1 MDNEIVSICCD
12 ECGEYVPA
20 DNWDEHKDYH
30 VAVQLQKSI
39 NQSSSAR
46 TLLSP
51 QAIKRQ
57 SKSVNKGSPMVS
69 KRAKLHTLDK
79 YLAKNK

>member
-1 MDNEIVSICCD
+1 MDNELVSIYCD

-39 NQSSSAR
+39 NQSSTR

-57 SKSVNKGSPMVS
+57 SRSVDKGSPMVS
-69 KRAKLHTLDK
+69 KKAKLHTLDK
-79 YLAKNK
+79 YLTKK